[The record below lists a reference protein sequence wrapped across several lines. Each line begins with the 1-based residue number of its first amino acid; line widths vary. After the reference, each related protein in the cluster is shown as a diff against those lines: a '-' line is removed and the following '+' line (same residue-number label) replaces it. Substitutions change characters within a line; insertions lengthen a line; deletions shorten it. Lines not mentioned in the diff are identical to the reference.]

1 MDFDVMNNP
10 LKSKLFDTIIQPIG
24 EQVEDEMHLMLFC
37 SKFKDLR
44 ILLFQRLNIHT
55 HDLRPNMV
63 EAFSVLIKQMK
74 KKEKCTCNYISD
86 AIMSDS
92 LLV

>member
-1 MDFDVMNNP
+1 MRSMILDVDVMNNL
-10 LKSKLFDTIIQPIG
+10 LKSKLFDTLIQPIG

-37 SKFKDLR
+37 SKFKDLK

-63 EAFSVLIKQMK
+63 KAFSVLIRQMK
-74 KKEKCTCNYISD
+74 KEKKNVPVTIFP
-86 AIMSDS
+86 MQ
-92 LLV
+92 